1 MEDGKNGRAFVHFT
15 RLAREVLEG
24 RRSLDDDTF
33 REMLCSDCPF
43 YHPED
48 EENLECGCFVL
59 LKNLIQK
66 GGLDLRQA
74 LLALDERQR

>member
-1 MEDGKNGRAFVHFT
+1 MEVGKRGRAHVHFT
-15 RLAREVLEG
+15 RIAREVLEG
-24 RRSLDDDTF
+24 KRQLDEGTF

-59 LKNLIQK
+59 LKDLIQR
-66 GGLDLRQA
+66 GGMDLRRA
-74 LLALDERQR
+74 LESLDVL